1 MNQTPVK
8 LGPLAL
14 LLTVISIC
22 LTILSILSFT
32 TAEADLRLAGKYAD
46 TVSERYALEIRGQKV
61 LKALDEELSQGRVPS
76 DFAPKDNGEDDVL
89 YNTLTDEDMSLT
101 IGVKIDTSEMDYT
114 VVSWDYD
121 HDWVQKDTI
130 DNLWPGNG

>member
-32 TAEADLRLAGKYAD
+32 TAEADMRLAQKYAD
-46 TVSERYALEIRGQKV
+46 TVSSRYELEIQGQQAIKEMADE
-61 LKALDEELSQGRVPS
+61 LKAGTVPS
-76 DFAPKDNGEDDVL
+76 GFEADPDGEEGVLYKTIRQDDMSLVIGITYDTDNGE
-89 YNTLTDEDMSLT
+89 YS
-101 IGVKIDTSEMDYT
+101 I
-114 VVSWDYD
+114 VSWDYD
-121 HDWVQKDTI
+121 HDWEQKGTI